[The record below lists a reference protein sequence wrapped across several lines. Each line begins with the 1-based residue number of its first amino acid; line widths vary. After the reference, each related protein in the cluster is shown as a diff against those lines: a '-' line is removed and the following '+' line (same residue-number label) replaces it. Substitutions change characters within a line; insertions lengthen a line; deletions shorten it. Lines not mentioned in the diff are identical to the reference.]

1 MKKVIVFLFVLVILI
16 SVSGFQASQIG
27 DLSHSI
33 NTEYAPSDYI
43 KGWINI
49 SLVNEPADSLFE
61 IYFDGSYDDS
71 RTLIGLLELNNA
83 VESDTCTPQDCMSDY
98 FAFDESDTKE
108 FDLGNKESKIIGF
121 KLMGDI
127 KSINSIEFAFESN
140 AISSCSNQLE
150 VDFLNDGIIDIQNEK
165 VLDWGCSFSK
175 SNGCFDD
182 AQIPPEGPSEGLIG
196 TTPYCQK
203 IRLYNFP
210 GFRLGAWVKNISS
223 GNKKL
228 TMELYDGEDYK
239 ADCELPTADILPE
252 GGEVY
257 CNIDYLVKEPK
268 DYYVCIYSNDGTGA
282 YKIQGCDDPENRC
295 GFHDWPYETQTA
307 TASYNISAEGRR
319 FDSIGHVNVASDLF
333 PPEDSLETLAEQYLK
348 TTYGSNMD
356 CPDTGC
362 IIPIRFFAQES
373 QSITVKDL
381 FVNYNNSL
389 FSDQTERNFYNL
401 TETPAIINMDFQKLY
416 LDNANFS
423 VPSDYDDYTFTLNL
437 NGTEIF
443 SEEISIERIPIIK
456 RLIPTA
462 TAFAFPTEFK
472 VIVEEFANITEYKW
486 NFGDGGSKTTTTN
499 TVTHTYATE
508 GQYKLNITITD
519 LYQRSSFKTF
529 DVTVGSPEEIV
540 NDMLGKMLNDLG
552 NVITQIEGFDL
563 VSQKSLKS
571 ALDIDSLDTTLATI
585 QVANAS
591 ASTSSD
597 YKDLLTALL
606 GLVEKIPQSVNISES
621 SDLISFFPDED
632 IIDLDILEEIGGGS
646 YDADDEDTYID
657 AVLSWNQQHMETK
670 ISVKGFAG
678 MYGQTKEPILKVFN
692 LKIKK
697 LSGLD
702 YNPYLIFLE
711 FDNLKF
717 KEDYSE
723 TEESGYIFIDLT
735 EGDKTISFSTTE
747 DISFIDLPVF
757 ISPEISKLG
766 VVEPSIFDKEGKGWK
781 WALFILIVFLL
792 ALIGVIVYIIL
803 QVWYK
808 KKYENYL
815 FKNKNELYNL
825 VTYVQHARKKG
836 LKRHE
841 IANKLRKT
849 GWSAERI
856 KYVLKK
862 HAGKRTGMLEIP
874 VENVLHKFKKRT
886 SQSNQRLGRAS
897 PNHKP
902 TNHNQRAV
910 LGHRKVKRR
919 KFFKK

>member
-1 MKKVIVFLFVLVILI
+1 MKRGFTFLLLLFISII
-16 SVSGFQASQIG
+16 SVGVIFASFEIG

-33 NTEYAPSDYI
+33 DKQYAPSDYI

-49 SLVNEPADSLFE
+49 TLTDEPTNSLFE
-61 IYFDGSYDDS
+61 TNFDGSI
-71 RTLIGLLELNNA
+71 TLIDLLELNNA

-98 FAFDESDTKE
+98 AAETPLDIKTFNLNSR
-108 FDLGNKESKIIGF
+108 ESKIVGF
-121 KLMGDI
+121 KLEGEI
-127 KSINSIEFAFESN
+127 VEISSINFTFESD
-140 AISSCSNQLE
+140 IDSSCSNQLE
-150 VDFLNDGIIDIQNEK
+150 IDFLNDGIIDVQNEK
-165 VLDWGCSFSK
+165 VLDVGCSFSK
-175 SNGCFDD
+175 SDGCFND
-182 AQIPPEGPSEGLIG
+182 AQSTNDILIG
-196 TTPYCQK
+196 IKPYCQK

-210 GFRLGAWVKNISS
+210 GFRLGAWVKKIPLGDSI
-223 GNKKL
+223 L
-228 TMELYDGEDYK
+228 TMELYDGEYDIISCK
-239 ADCELPTADILPE
+239 LPMGDISSD

-257 CNIDYLVKEPK
+257 CNVNYSIKKPK
-268 DYYVCIYSNDGTGA
+268 DYYVCIYADKTGA
-282 YKIQGCDDPENRC
+282 YETRVDRDSENKC
-295 GFHDWPYETQTA
+295 GFYNWPYETQIA
-307 TASYNISAEGRR
+307 TASYNLFVEGRR
-319 FDSIGHVNVASDLF
+319 FDRIGQVNTSDLF
-333 PPEDSLETLAEQYLK
+333 PEDSLETLAEQYLRTK
-348 TTYGSNMD
+348 YGDEMI
-356 CPDTGC
+356 CPTAGC

-373 QSITVKDL
+373 QSITVKNLNVDY
-381 FVNYNNSL
+381 VTTSYPAA
-389 FSDQTERNFYNL
+389 TENFYDL
-401 TETPAIINMDFQKLY
+401 TETPALVNMDFQKLY
-416 LDNANFS
+416 LSGANFS
-423 VPSDYDDYTFTLNL
+423 VPSDYKDYPFTLTL

-563 VSQKSLKS
+563 FSQKSLKS
-571 ALDIDSLDTTLATI
+571 ALDIDSLDTTLAEI

-621 SDLISFFPDED
+621 SDLISFFPEED
-632 IIDLDILEEIGGGS
+632 IINLDILKVIGGGD
-646 YDADDEDTYID
+646 YDASYEDKYID

-723 TEESGYIFIDLT
+723 TEESGYSFIDLT
-735 EGDKTISFSTTE
+735 DDDKTISFSTTE

-766 VVEPSIFDKEGKGWK
+766 VVKPSIFDKEGKGWK

-886 SQSNQRLGRAS
+886 SLSNQRLGRAS
-897 PNHKP
+897 LNHKP
-902 TNHNQRAV
+902 TFNHNRRAV